1 MNKKVAVFC
10 GAHSGSEK
18 IFSEHAHEVGK
29 LLADAKAE
37 LVFGGGNRG
46 LMGIVSDAALDN
58 GGKVTG
64 IALEKLDTFE
74 KTNPRI
80 TTEIITKTFFERKEK
95 FLEISDAFI
104 VLAGGMGSLD
114 ELLDVQV
121 NNQVGMIAK
130 PIIILNTLN
139 YYDSFLA
146 WMDNAVKYKFL
157 SDENRKQ
164 IIITQSPAEAVKQAL
179 NIQAPSKED
188 WMSRLRI

>member
-18 IFSEHAHEVGK
+18 IFSEHAHKVGK
-29 LLADAKAE
+29 LLADAQAE
-37 LVFGGGNRG
+37 VVFGGGNRG
-46 LMGIVSDAALDN
+46 LMRVVSDAAIDS

-64 IALEKLDTFE
+64 IALETLDAFE

-80 TTEIITKTFFERKEK
+80 TNEIMTKTFFKRKEK

-130 PIIILNTLN
+130 PIVILNTLN

-164 IIITQSPAEAVKQAL
+164 IIITYSPEEAVKQAL
-179 NIQAPSKED
+179 HVQAPSKED

>member
-46 LMGIVSDAALDN
+46 LMGIVSDAAIDN

-80 TTEIITKTFFERKEK
+80 TTEIITKTFFQRKEK

-104 VLAGGMGSLD
+104 VLACQHYKSIANFQEFFFSLKKRFGND
-114 ELLDVQV
+114 LGCNSWIGLLKC
-121 NNQVGMIAK
+121 I
-130 PIIILNTLN
+130 
-139 YYDSFLA
+139 
-146 WMDNAVKYKFL
+146 
-157 SDENRKQ
+157 
-164 IIITQSPAEAVKQAL
+164 
-179 NIQAPSKED
+179 
-188 WMSRLRI
+188 